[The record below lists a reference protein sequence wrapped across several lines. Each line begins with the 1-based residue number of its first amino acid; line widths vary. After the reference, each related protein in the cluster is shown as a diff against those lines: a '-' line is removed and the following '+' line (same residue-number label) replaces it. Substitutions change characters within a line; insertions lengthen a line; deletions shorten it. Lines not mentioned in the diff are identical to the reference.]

1 MGIMIAGFLKLDN
14 ILNVDIEIMQS
25 ATVITLIYKSYFS
38 QICDFNIV
46 KLNYQ
51 QFCIKDYLLEL
62 KMNIEIKISFKT
74 TIIFN

>member
-1 MGIMIAGFLKLDN
+1 MEIMIAGFLKLDN
-14 ILNVDIEIMQS
+14 ILNVDIEIMQI

-38 QICDFNIV
+38 QICDSNIV

-51 QFCIKDYLLEL
+51 KFCIKDYLLEL